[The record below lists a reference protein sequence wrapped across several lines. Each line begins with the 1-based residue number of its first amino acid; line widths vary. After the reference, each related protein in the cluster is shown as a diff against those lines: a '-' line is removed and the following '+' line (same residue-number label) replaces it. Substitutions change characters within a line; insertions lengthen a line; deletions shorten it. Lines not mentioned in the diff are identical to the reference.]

1 MSVTEPVNTL
11 ELTVAGRLHLDGS
24 AGVELELTTLPP
36 WLKEG
41 GFVRLTAAGA
51 DCACVVTRLHAGPAN
66 CAWVDRFKLRAL
78 HANDGARVTISPF
91 EPKPAR
97 SIAVKAE
104 GSLSDPELLRRLQ
117 GEVYHAN
124 EETVYY
130 TLSGEPRAVLVTDTS
145 PGGDV
150 LVTADTAISSKKL
163 AEHRTAVGYADIGG
177 LEREIQLLREMVEF
191 PLRSPETF
199 DALGVKPPHGII
211 LHGPP
216 GTGKTLLCRALA
228 GQVGAYFRL
237 VSGPEIYSSTFAGSE
252 EQLRG
257 VFADA
262 QKNAPAVVVIDE
274 LDALAPSRDAGVHET
289 ERRVVATLLT
299 LMDGLKEL
307 RGVVVIG
314 TTNRID
320 AIDSALLREG
330 RFWPVVR
337 VSPPNVRGR
346 RDILAILAENRM
358 PLADDVNLD
367 LLAEKT
373 HGFVGADLAALC
385 REAAYAA
392 LRREFAATGQADFAA
407 APAPGRQIDVRQED
421 FEKALSGVAPSAM
434 REFMVEMPSTT
445 WADIG
450 GLDEVKRLLRENVV
464 IGLSKGSELAR
475 IGIKPARGIL
485 LFGPPG
491 TGKTLLAR
499 AIAHEAHANFI
510 SVQGPEV
517 KSKWY
522 GETEG
527 RVRHLFAKAREV
539 APCVVFFDEV
549 DAIAPVRGRSSS
561 GVEDSLV
568 NQILAEMD
576 GVRAADGVVIV
587 GATNRAELIDP
598 ALLRPGRFDYHVEV
612 PLPDSAARRAILDI
626 HLSPMPGFAELDLDA
641 LTVASDA
648 MSGAEMAE
656 ACRRAGWSALRDVGY
671 DVDKVRVRQSHV
683 ETALSE
689 VADTSDKV
697 KPKPIGF

>member
-1 MSVTEPVNTL
+1 VIL
-11 ELTVAGRLHLDGS
+11 ELTVNGRLDLDGS
-24 AGVELELTTLPP
+24 ASLELELAKVPP

-41 GFVRLTAAGA
+41 GFVKIASASVQCVCVVARVATAAS
-51 DCACVVTRLHAGPAN
+51 DCA
-66 CAWVDRFKLRAL
+66 WIDRFKLRTL
-78 HANDGARVTISPF
+78 GVQDGTRVTIAPF

-97 SIAVKAE
+97 AITVKAE
-104 GSLSDPELLRRLQ
+104 GNLSDAELLTRLQ
-117 GEVYHAN
+117 GEVYRAK
-124 EETVYY
+124 EETAYY
-130 TLSGEPRAVLVTDTS
+130 TLSGEPRAVLIAETQ
-145 PGGDV
+145 PAGDV
-150 LVTADTAISSKKL
+150 LVTSDTDIAVQKL
-163 AEHRTAVGYADIGG
+163 SEHSTTIGYADIGG
-177 LEREIQLLREMVEF
+177 LDREIRLLREMVEF

-199 DALGVKPPHGII
+199 EALGVKPPHGIV

-228 GQVGAYFRL
+228 SQVGAHFTL

-252 EQLRG
+252 QQLRG
-257 VFADA
+257 VFTDA

-274 LDALAPSRDAGVHET
+274 LDALAPTRDAGTHET

-307 RGVVVIG
+307 KGVVVVG

-320 AIDSALLREG
+320 AIDPALLREG

-346 RDILAILAENRM
+346 REILSILAENRM

-367 LLAEKT
+367 SLAEKT

-392 LRREFAATGQADFAA
+392 IRRVLASDGEPDFTTL
-407 APAPGRQIDVRQED
+407 PAPGRQIDVRQED
-421 FEKALSGVAPSAM
+421 FDKALSNVAPSAM
-434 REFMVEMPSTT
+434 REFMVEMPSTN
-445 WADIG
+445 WSDIG
-450 GLDEVKRLLRENVV
+450 GLDDLKRLLRENVV
-464 IGLSKGSELAR
+464 IGLSKADELVR

-491 TGKTLLAR
+491 TGKTLLAK

-549 DAIAPVRGRSSS
+549 DAIAPVRGRSAS
-561 GVEDSLV
+561 GIEDSLV

-576 GVRAADGVVIV
+576 GIRAADGVVIV
-587 GATNRAELIDP
+587 GATNRAELVDP

-612 PLPDSAARRAILDI
+612 PLPDAAARRAILNI

-641 LTVASDA
+641 LTVASDT
-648 MSGAEMAE
+648 MSGAEIAE
-656 ACRRAGWSALRDVGY
+656 ACRRAGWTALRQVSY
-671 DVDKVRVRQSHV
+671 EVDKVQVRQSDIKAALHEV
-683 ETALSE
+683 SATAE
-689 VADTSDKV
+689 KV